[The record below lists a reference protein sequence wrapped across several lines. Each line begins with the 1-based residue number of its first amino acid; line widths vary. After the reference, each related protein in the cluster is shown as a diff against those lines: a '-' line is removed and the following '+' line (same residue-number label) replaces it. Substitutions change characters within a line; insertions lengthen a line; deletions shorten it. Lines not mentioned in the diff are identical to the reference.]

1 MMEHAPDGSTIELV
15 FLAAAIVLTLVIA
28 AVFVFVLT
36 RHDSQ

>member
-36 RHDSQ
+36 RKDSQ